1 MPKASRDKGARRELE
16 AARLIGATKISR
28 MYGPGPDLKLPDG
41 RYVEVK
47 AQADGWKKLHRWLDD
62 DAQILMLK
70 ADYKP
75 WLVTMTIGTFLDI
88 MEEHDEHNTSTD
100 TGTAK

>member
-1 MPKASRDKGARRELE
+1 ME

-41 RYVEVK
+41 RFVEVK
-47 AQADGWKKLHRWLDD
+47 ARENGFSMLHRWLDD

-75 WLVTMTIGTFLDI
+75 WLVTMTIGTYLDI
-88 MEEHDEHNTSTD
+88 LEEHDENN
-100 TGTAK
+100 